1 MTAALIA
8 PSAHVGAPDKP
19 VAAASAPLLELT
31 GVRAAYGDLQA
42 LFDISLEVRSGEIVT
57 LIGANGAG
65 KSTTLRVISGAV
77 RATGGTVRF
86 DGHDITGL
94 PAHAMPERGISHV
107 PEGRQLFPHMTV
119 EENLGLGAY
128 NRRSRPRAREAL
140 AEQLELFPK
149 LQERRRQLAG
159 TLSGGEQ
166 QMVAIARGLMAAP
179 RLLLLDEPSLGLS
192 PKVTEEVFARVQEI
206 GKRGVTV
213 LIVEQNVVDGL
224 SISDRGYVVENGRI
238 TGHGAAQDL
247 LRDEKIRAAYLG
259 L

>member
-1 MTAALIA
+1 MS
-8 PSAHVGAPDKP
+8 P
-19 VAAASAPLLELT
+19 PLLELT
-31 GVRAAYGDLQA
+31 GVRAGYGALQA
-42 LFDISLEVRSGEIVT
+42 LFDISLEVRPGEIVT

-65 KSTTLRVISGAV
+65 KTTTLRVISGAV

-86 DGHDITGL
+86 DGHDITAL

-107 PEGRQLFPHMTV
+107 PESRQLFPFMTV
-119 EENLGLGAY
+119 EENLDLGAY
-128 NRRSRPRAREAL
+128 NPRSRRRARAAL
-140 AEQLELFPK
+140 AEQLELFPR

-192 PKVTEEVFARVQEI
+192 PKVTEEVFARIQEI

-213 LIVEQNVVDGL
+213 LLVEQNVVDGL
-224 SISDRGYVVENGRI
+224 SISDRGYVIENGRV
-238 TGHGAAQDL
+238 TLQGAAHDL
-247 LRDEKIRAAYLG
+247 LHDDKIRAAYLG